1 MILVV
6 LWIEFLAYRLLTAP
20 IADLLSAP
28 EIPVTSMWALM
39 ALILMAG
46 IASPHSA
53 GHCLDAVGADGCR
66 LEGLSLLIL
75 FGSRPDIGRGVFL
88 DFSRRALI
96 I

>member
-1 MILVV
+1 
-6 LWIEFLAYRLLTAP
+6 
-20 IADLLSAP
+20 
-28 EIPVTSMWALM
+28 MWALM

-46 IASPHSA
+46 IASLILLA
-53 GHCLDAVGADGCR
+53 IVLTLTVRMGCR

>member
-1 MILVV
+1 MGLDGSDS
-6 LWIEFLAYRLLTAP
+6 YGRHRL
-20 IADLLSAP
+20 
-28 EIPVTSMWALM
+28 
-39 ALILMAG
+39 
-46 IASPHSA
+46 PHSA